1 MNLYQRVKALDKL
14 GKILSSI
21 GENKSWKGFDLGI
34 TEYEYN
40 NLEELTRTV
49 RIFNGWFTEKE
60 VKNSFKSWG
69 KQLSLQNL
77 EKWIKSYALDD
88 IQSNKKVGIIM
99 AGNIPLVGFH
109 DYLCC
114 YVAGYKSKIK
124 LSSDDDKLFPAILN
138 ILNHFDNT
146 VIKRSEIVIAQL
158 KNIDG
163 VIATGSNNSSRYFE
177 QYFGKYPNIIR
188 KSRTSVAII
197 AGTESEEE
205 LQGLANDVFA
215 FYGLGCRNV
224 TKVFLPKGYDLD
236 NLFRAFFPFQY
247 VSENNK
253 YANNY
258 DYHKAVFIMEQY
270 DLLENGFLIM
280 KEDQSLHSP
289 IGTLYYEYY
298 TDASAIQ
305 EYLKQFDENIQCI
318 VSKNHIPFGK
328 AQNPELWDYAD
339 NIDTMNFLLGL
350 K

>member
-1 MNLYQRVKALDKL
+1 MSTVLD
-14 GKILSSI
+14 
-21 GENKSWKGFDLGI
+21 
-34 TEYEYN
+34 
-40 NLEELTRTV
+40 
-49 RIFNGWFTEKE
+49 
-60 VKNSFKSWG
+60 
-69 KQLSLQNL
+69 
-77 EKWIKSYALDD
+77 
-88 IQSNKKVGIIM
+88 
-99 AGNIPLVGFH
+99 
-109 DYLCC
+109 
-114 YVAGYKSKIK
+114 
-124 LSSDDDKLFPAILN
+124 
-138 ILNHFDNT
+138 
-146 VIKRSEIVIAQL
+146 RSEVVVAQL
-158 KNIDG
+158 KAVDG
-163 VIATGSNNSSRYFE
+163 IIATGSNNTSRYFE

-197 AGTESEEE
+197 TGAESEED

-236 NLFRAFFPFQY
+236 NLFKAFFPFQY

-258 DYHKAVFIMEQY
+258 DYHKAVFMMEQY

-298 TDASAIQ
+298 SDANSIQ
-305 EYLKQFDENIQCI
+305 EHLKQFDENIQCI
-318 VSKNHIPFGK
+318 VSKKDIPFGK

-339 NIDTMNFLLGL
+339 NIDTMEFLLGL